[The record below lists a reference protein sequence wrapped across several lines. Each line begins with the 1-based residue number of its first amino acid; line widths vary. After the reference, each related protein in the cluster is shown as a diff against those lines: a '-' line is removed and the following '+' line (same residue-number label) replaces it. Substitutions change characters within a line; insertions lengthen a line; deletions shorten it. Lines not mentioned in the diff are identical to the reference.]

1 MSDAEPMGEG
11 KIRPTDGETDLGAF
25 GCATDDLNLSRVGIR
40 PAARPVPRSYNAIL
54 DAVTTK
60 YLESLSPDDPPHP
73 WDVEADLVERTNNE
87 LRIENAGRRPDSEK
101 RRSSNDG
108 NSLRLLHTLTT
119 VQVARILVQLHRVVR
134 LIPSSAPDTSPSDQ
148 DPIVMYD
155 EARGVYVRS
164 DDAIAAV
171 AAKYTMSTSNVYRDL
186 MAALRVYAP
195 HRRHLST
202 AEWAAVR
209 NGDYHR
215 ASRVLHPFSP
225 DRLFLTRGG
234 VDYVENAPNP
244 IIHNDDDGTDWDVDS
259 GIRAIANGDPE
270 TEQQLWELFA
280 AVAQPNVRT
289 NKAVALYNPVGN
301 NGKGTILQ
309 LCGSIAG
316 EANTV
321 HASIATLAKD
331 VTLPLLVGKSLVLSD
346 ENATNDFHRN
356 AETIKM
362 LATRESFFVNPK
374 YKVPFNATF
383 EGNQIHCLN
392 ELPRFADHSPSMWR
406 RWLFISLNAEFEGVE
421 RRYIRDDYLH
431 RPEVLEYVLR
441 RALHMD
447 FKDFTESKSSR
458 ELKNLTVLNNDAA
471 RLFWAEHEAEFV
483 WNLLP
488 FAWLYEVFKAWFAQN
503 KPGGRVM
510 DHATF
515 EVSIRRAV
523 KESNGDWIDL
533 GKSERR
539 KAASHMSRDE
549 PLNAKYGLDAWIRVK
564 NTKQFRNVLV
574 RDVVGKA
581 LSAPAPVSILV
592 APSQVGPAT
601 NTPSAELLEIERAV
615 EADVQR
621 WIEFVLAQ
629 DGPLDATHVRDH
641 ALHRRARSSC
651 GCTATTQ
658 LRASKA
664 AYDYSR
670 RLDEALIM
678 AREEHRIEAA

>member
-1 MSDAEPMGEG
+1 MNYFEPGGAG
-11 KIRPTDGETDLGAF
+11 KIRPTDGETDLKAF
-25 GCATDDLNLSRVGIR
+25 GCATDDLNSSRVLNGSK
-40 PAARPVPRSYNAIL
+40 PRPVPRSYNAIL
-54 DAVTTK
+54 DAVTSD

-73 WDVEADLVERTNNE
+73 WDVEAELVERTNIE
-87 LRIENAGRRPDSEK
+87 LRIENSGRQPSSGKRAG
-101 RRSSNDG
+101 SNDA
-108 NSLRLLHTLTT
+108 NQLRLLHTLTV

-134 LIPSSAPDTSPSDQ
+134 LIPSSARDASASDE

-155 EARGVYVRS
+155 QERGVYVRS
-164 DDAIAAV
+164 DDAIASV
-171 AAKYTMSTSNVYRDL
+171 AAKYTMSTANAYRDL
-186 MAALRVYAP
+186 MAALRIYAP

-202 AEWAAVR
+202 GEWAAVR

-225 DRLFLTRGG
+225 ERLFLTRGA
-234 VDYVENAPNP
+234 VKYVEDAPNP
-244 IIHNDDDGTDWDVDS
+244 IIRNEDDGTDWDVDS
-259 GIRAIANGDPE
+259 GILAIANGDPE
-270 TEQQLWELFA
+270 TEQQLWELLA

-309 LCGSIAG
+309 LCGSVAG

-374 YKVPFNATF
+374 YRPPFNASF
-383 EGNQIHCLN
+383 EGNQVHCLN

-406 RWLFISLNAEFEGVE
+406 RWLFISLGAEFEGVE

-458 ELKNLTVLNNDAA
+458 ELKNLTVLSNDAA

-488 FAWLYEVFKAWFAQN
+488 LEWLYEVFKAWFAEN

-510 DHATF
+510 DRVTF
-515 EVSIRRAV
+515 ESSIRRAV
-523 KESNGDWIDL
+523 KESNGDWIDV
-533 GKSERR
+533 GKGERR
-539 KAASHMSRDE
+539 KSASHMSRDE
-549 PLNAKYGLDAWIRVK
+549 PLNAKYGLDAWARVDR
-564 NTKQFRNVLV
+564 TKQFRNVLT

-581 LSAPAPVSILV
+581 LSAPAPDAIVV
-592 APSQVGPAT
+592 APLQPALAA
-601 NTPSAELLEIERAV
+601 NAPSAQLLEIERAA
-615 EADVQR
+615 EADIQR
-621 WIEFVLAQ
+621 WIEFVLAH

-641 ALHRRARSSC
+641 AKNRRDKSSC
-651 GCTATTQ
+651 GCTATPQ
-658 LRASKA
+658 LRASEA
-664 AYDYSR
+664 AYNYSR
-670 RLDEALIM
+670 RVDEALVM
-678 AREEHRIEAA
+678 ALEDQRIEAA